1 MNLRSLTHA
10 VMATLAVS
18 AFNVACV
25 ARAELAGPAEP
36 PPPPAPP
43 PPEPPASDAPEP
55 PPPVAF
61 SDAPVLVTVEPGIW
75 VVQDADYPV
84 YRVDDYYWVYRDNI
98 WYRSPYYSGGW
109 AVVGVGFVPQT
120 IVHRDQRMYVHYRG
134 APNAPRQ
141 RAPVERPQSVGA
153 REAAG
158 ARPERAGQGEAEG
171 RPAPAEDAR
180 VRGTAPANAST
191 VSQGVRPAQAPE
203 QARAEHAQ
211 EPAKPQDDIGS
222 ERAMN
227 ARPMTA
233 APPPAPVPRSNANV
247 AVRRATPP
255 PPKKH

>member
-10 VMATLAVS
+10 VVATLAVS

-25 ARAELAGPAEP
+25 ARAEFVGPAEP

-43 PPEPPASDAPEP
+43 PPEPPAPEP

-61 SDAPVLVTVEPGIW
+61 SDAPVLVTVDPGIS
-75 VVQDADYPV
+75 VVQDSDYPV

-141 RAPVERPQSVGA
+141 RAPIERPQSVRA

-158 ARPERAGQGEAEG
+158 ARPEPARQPEAVA
-171 RPAPAEDAR
+171 RPESAEDAR
-180 VRGTAPANAST
+180 VHGTAPANASM

-211 EPAKPQDDIGS
+211 EPAKPQNDVGS

-233 APPPAPVPRSNANV
+233 APAPRSNANV
-247 AVRRATPP
+247 AARRATPP